1 MLRGVSL
8 HLASQVHT
16 VSVIAR
22 RRPRLHNVAQEAHL
36 LAGHINPIQV
46 DYQNGALLR
55 VKIEEA
61 VNTFGPVT
69 LAVCWVHSIVPQAP
83 YIVAESIGRG
93 PSVCRYFDV
102 RGSAAADPAHPEPQ
116 REVSFQQFT
125 YILYRR
131 IILGFVLGNGASR
144 WLTNDEISTGVIHA
158 IERDTACYVVGTVH
172 PWSAR
177 P

>member
-8 HLASQVHT
+8 HLASQVYT

-22 RRPRLHNVAQEAHL
+22 RRQRLYNLAQEAHL

-61 VNTFGPVT
+61 VNTFGPVI
-69 LAVCWVHSIVPQAP
+69 LAVCWIHSIAPQAP

-93 PSVCRYFDV
+93 PAVGRYFDV
-102 RGSAAADPAHPEPQ
+102 RGSAAADPSHPEPQ
-116 REVSFQQFT
+116 REVGFQQFT

-131 IILGFVLGNGASR
+131 IILGFVLRNGGSR
-144 WLTNDEISTGVIHA
+144 WLTNDEISTGVLQA
-158 IERDTACYVVGTVH
+158 IERDAALYVVGTVQ